1 MNIRALIRASIAV
14 LTASLCAGGP
24 VVAGPIGQPLG
35 LTIILEDTGEP
46 FGLPRLD
53 LEAGAVKAK
62 WQMLARQL
70 ADERVQLALDR
81 KSVV

>member
-1 MNIRALIRASIAV
+1 MRDVGQERSGTGRQMNIRALIRASIAV

-46 FGLPRLD
+46 FGLPRL
-53 LEAGAVKAK
+53 
-62 WQMLARQL
+62 
-70 ADERVQLALDR
+70 
-81 KSVV
+81 